1 MKELQNRIVQN
12 RKSPKNEDF
21 YIRAYKKINPAAN
34 RHDNYDI
41 AAVRTKSGETG
52 HALVKQDINRG
63 HDKDFHYGK
72 DYISDK
78 DIRNMV
84 K

>member
-1 MKELQNRIVQN
+1 MKDLQTRIVQN
-12 RKSPKNEDF
+12 RKSPKNEDD
-21 YIRAYKKINPAAN
+21 YIRAYKQMNPSAN

-52 HALVKQDINRG
+52 HALLKQDINRG

-72 DYISDK
+72 DFIPDK
-78 DIRNMV
+78 DLRKKM
-84 K
+84 